1 MKTYF
6 KLLFVVGMLAFL
18 FSCTT
23 SQTVTISGTPGTDIY
38 TLGKTKLATID
49 HTGKTK
55 IKFPSGG
62 YYGLLL
68 TYNKAHDKFIP
79 FALDHKKKNYWGSR
93 IRHGAGISLMGAG
106 FVPML
111 AGTIAYC
118 AGDEESGTPLVG
130 VGTATMLV
138 GAGMAGIGG
147 SRVGQTQH
155 QYRFTYLKNHSTN
168 DDLSF
173 IPIEDN
179 GYTKSP
185 TKPEEVVVPVVD
197 SQSTSSRTIKT
208 VPESSK
214 SKRSLNN
221 FGKTVSGAYKGE
233 GTLHHGN
240 EFIESYEN
248 IEIEITRI
256 DNNNVQVNV
265 IEGGTPFFNS
275 VSSYSIKKEKQ
286 NSYTL
291 TLQGNS
297 SATIKI
303 DSKGKLT
310 YYHPKVNI
318 DGDNYI
324 LKISAKKN

>member
-55 IKFPSGG
+55 IKFPSDG

-79 FALDHKKKNYWGSR
+79 FALDYKRHNYWWRKLKGLP
-93 IRHGAGISLMGAG
+93 IMFAG
-106 FVPML
+106 
-111 AGTIAYC
+111 C
-118 AGDEESGTPLVG
+118 ATVIGGGIKENWPLVITGGLAEIYG
-130 VGTATMLV
+130 VLSLHTEDFRMDLLQQ
-138 GAGMAGIGG
+138 
-147 SRVGQTQH
+147 R
-155 QYRFTYLKNHSTN
+155 YRFAYLNNHSTN

-179 GYTKSP
+179 GHIKSR
-185 TKPEEVVVPVVD
+185 TKPEKEVVPLVD

-221 FGKTVSGAYKGE
+221 FGKTVSGTYKGE

-275 VSSYSIKKEKQ
+275 VSSYSIKKGKQ

>member
-55 IKFPSGG
+55 IKFPSDG

-79 FALDHKKKNYWGSR
+79 FALDYKTKNYWGSR
-93 IRHGAGISLMGAG
+93 TSYHTGLGLVATGVASMFVGAVAYCGGVDELGSDLLLGGCA
-106 FVPML
+106 PML
-111 AGTIAYC
+111 
-118 AGDEESGTPLVG
+118 L
-130 VGTATMLV
+130 
-138 GAGMAGIGG
+138 GAGMMGIGG
-147 SRVGQTQH
+147 PRMSQIQ
-155 QYRFTYLKNHSTN
+155 QAYRFAYSKNHSTN

-173 IPIEDN
+173 MPIEDN

-221 FGKTVSGAYKGE
+221 FGKTVSGTYKGE

-248 IEIEITRI
+248 IGIEITRI

-275 VSSYSIKKEKQ
+275 VSSYSIKKGKQ

-324 LKISAKKN
+324 LKISAKKS